1 MGSSPKAP
9 KPTAEEKFAE
19 RRQVE
24 ELTRLDEEEN
34 KRIKRIKRV
43 GTASQSQRASPNV
56 QGVGPV
62 GAPAANGGRVMRA
75 VTARG
80 SYR

>member
-9 KPTAEEKFAE
+9 KPTAEDKLIE

-43 GTASQSQRASPNV
+43 GSTIAQRMVPAA
-56 QGVGPV
+56 QGGAVGQP

-75 VTARG
+75 AVGRVG
-80 SYR
+80 R